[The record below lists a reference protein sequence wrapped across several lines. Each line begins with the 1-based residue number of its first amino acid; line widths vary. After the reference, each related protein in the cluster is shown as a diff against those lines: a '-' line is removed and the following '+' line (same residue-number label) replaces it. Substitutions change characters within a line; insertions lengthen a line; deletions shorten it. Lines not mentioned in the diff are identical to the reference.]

1 MTFEVV
7 VENIREGK
15 DTSIDSIIAQL
26 VSEIARLRAALA
38 SLQEES

>member
-15 DTSIDSIIAQL
+15 DMSIDSIIAQL